1 MELIE
6 SLKPIF
12 DFLIKYY
19 LFHTILSIV
28 FSLIIARIYYHFFLK
43 ENIET
48 LKTEHEN
55 ELLKEK
61 LNFKEKISKLEEKY
75 QEKIENLNN
84 KLLDKDKEIQDLKL
98 ENVKLNNQQYIDYQL
113 RQYSRG
119 INNE

>member
-28 FSLIIARIYYHFFLK
+28 FSLIIARIYYYFFLK
-43 ENIET
+43 KNIET

-61 LNFKEKISKLEEKY
+61 LNFKEEISKLEEKY

-98 ENVKLNNQQYIDYQL
+98 ENVKLNNQQYTDYQL

>member
-1 MELIE
+1 MEEIGM
-6 SLKPIF
+6 LKPIF

-28 FSLIIARIYYHFFLK
+28 FSLIIARIYYYFFLK

-61 LNFKEKISKLEEKY
+61 LDFKEEISKLEEKY

-98 ENVKLNNQQYIDYQL
+98 ENVKLNSQQYTDYQL

-119 INNE
+119 DKQ

>member
-1 MELIE
+1 MEITDLFKLIA
-6 SLKPIF
+6 

-19 LFHTILSIV
+19 LFHTFVSII
-28 FSLIIARIYYHFFLK
+28 FSLIIARIYYYFFLK
-43 ENIET
+43 KDIET

-61 LNFKEKISKLEEKY
+61 FNFKEEISKLEEKY
-75 QEKIENLNN
+75 QKKIENLNN

-98 ENVKLNNQQYIDYQL
+98 ENVKLNSQQYTDYQL

-119 INNE
+119 DK